1 MTFENF
7 VDNRQSQLQFP
18 FSKTVGHILSA
29 PDDFPYRDF
38 SHWKILMESR
48 RSSNHY
54 SRTKTGEFDIFMA
67 IYGIPEI
74 FMDDNNQYEYP
85 KKKY

>member
-1 MTFENF
+1 MEI
-7 VDNRQSQLQFP
+7 
-18 FSKTVGHILSA
+18 KKEIGIG
-29 PDDFPYRDF
+29 
-38 SHWKILMESR
+38 KESR

-54 SRTKTGEFDIFMA
+54 SRTKTAEFDIFMA